1 LISAGFLLSRKC
13 LRDNDLELFYYFRDL
28 VILTDLEAQNE
39 LKNKLEKNKQS
50 RVFVCK
56 LLIPKELSK
65 EKKKV
70 IK

>member
-28 VILTDLEAQNE
+28 LLFDRLGSS
-39 LKNKLEKNKQS
+39 KQADNQVGKIKEVALS
-50 RVFVCK
+50 FRK
-56 LLIPKELSK
+56 SLIAKELRK
-65 EKKKV
+65 KKKKV